1 MKKVT
6 LFMFITLFTS
16 MVFAGRAI
24 ELQKKAVTKANIS
37 AWVSKVKDKG
47 KKFDFTFH
55 LKNKGEKFVIVMLH
69 DITCYRGKKGGVV
82 KHTFFNTGERTI
94 DLMPNQLKKF
104 KMLCKIGEKSQ
115 GKYKIVVKSIY
126 SNPSRDGKHTGKEVA
141 KNLTWVYDPDKQ

>member
-55 LKNKGEKFVIVMLH
+55 LNNFNSSIWIVLP
-69 DITCYRGKKGGVV
+69 
-82 KHTFFNTGERTI
+82 E
-94 DLMPNQLKKF
+94 
-104 KMLCKIGEKSQ
+104 
-115 GKYKIVVKSIY
+115 
-126 SNPSRDGKHTGKEVA
+126 
-141 KNLTWVYDPDKQ
+141 